1 MNYSQWYLMKDPP
14 PPSPETSITVK
25 YIHASGMFI
34 IIIYWILKGKLKDF
48 DLAYTVHVIYELS

>member
-1 MNYSQWYLMKDPP
+1 MKDPP
-14 PPSPETSITVK
+14 PPPPETSITVK
-25 YIHASGMFI
+25 YIHASGMF